1 LARKFV
7 ISSKRRLTLV
17 TSLIAAGIVG
27 GFVVLR
33 LL

>member
-1 LARKFV
+1 VPVREF
-7 ISSKRRLTLV
+7 IERRLTLV
-17 TSLIAAGIVG
+17 TSMVAVGIVG